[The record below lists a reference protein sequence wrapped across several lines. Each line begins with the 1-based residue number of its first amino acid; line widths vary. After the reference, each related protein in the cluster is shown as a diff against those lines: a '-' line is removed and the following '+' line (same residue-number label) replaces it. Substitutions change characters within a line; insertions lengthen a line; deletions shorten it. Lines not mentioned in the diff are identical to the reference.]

1 MQVRLIIKS
10 DAFCRWIWSLIAYKL
25 RFQIIKTNAT
35 HVKVQIIFP
44 FCILSPKQQT
54 PTLQGR
60 MALMRRAVTAR
71 FRWKTCCPQSSLS
84 LELSGEAKEIRLSLS
99 VKLMLNFSIAEVA
112 CKQTLIATR
121 CLLAALMIEHAQGI
135 KVTGRFFF
143 LRLFLDHL

>member
-1 MQVRLIIKS
+1 
-10 DAFCRWIWSLIAYKL
+10 
-25 RFQIIKTNAT
+25 
-35 HVKVQIIFP
+35 
-44 FCILSPKQQT
+44 
-54 PTLQGR
+54 
-60 MALMRRAVTAR
+60 MRRAVTAR

-143 LRLFLDHL
+143 FKVIFRPSLVHVIGYRVERQEIWLVGALTLQSYVK